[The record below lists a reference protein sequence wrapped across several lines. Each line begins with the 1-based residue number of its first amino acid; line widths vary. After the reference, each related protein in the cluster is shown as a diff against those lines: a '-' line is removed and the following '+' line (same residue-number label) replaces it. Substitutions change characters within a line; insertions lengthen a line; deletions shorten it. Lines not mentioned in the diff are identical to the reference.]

1 MTVLPRVVAALALAV
16 DCWLLLAALARRLPP
31 GLAREVA
38 GFLPNC
44 AVLLRRLWRAP
55 EVPRRTRVVLG
66 FAALWVLSPVDL
78 VPEFLPVIGPLD
90 DVIVVVLALRYALRT
105 VPREVVEAAW
115 PGSPAVLG
123 RLLGDPKYGS
133 AVTGHT
139 ARGDGRGAG
148 RPPGSHRRKETRCW
162 RS

>member
-1 MTVLPRVVAALALAV
+1 MLLRFVAGFALLV

-44 AVLLRRLWRAP
+44 AVLLRRLWREP
-55 EVPRRTRVVLG
+55 QVPRRARVALG
-66 FAALWVLSPVDL
+66 LAALWVLSPVDL

-90 DVIVVVLALRYALRT
+90 DVVVVVLALRYALRT
-105 VPREVVEAAW
+105 VPRPVVEAAW

-123 RLLGDPKYGS
+123 RLLGD
-133 AVTGHT
+133 
-139 ARGDGRGAG
+139 
-148 RPPGSHRRKETRCW
+148 RPSGEAAPRR
-162 RS
+162 RSPVQ